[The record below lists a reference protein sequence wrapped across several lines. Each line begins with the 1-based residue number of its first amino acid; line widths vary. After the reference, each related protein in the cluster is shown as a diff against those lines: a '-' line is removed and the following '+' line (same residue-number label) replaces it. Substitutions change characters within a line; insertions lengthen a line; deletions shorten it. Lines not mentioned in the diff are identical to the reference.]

1 MRNKLR
7 TPRVMGMTVSNDD
20 LTHSYDGAQ
29 RIRVIQ
35 HVPMRV
41 WGETPTCTPGR
52 NMHSL
57 PVSRCL
63 AVVALSVLMGLVPCG
78 SERWTGSRRLG
89 SWVFNLVRPMM
100 RVDGSDYM
108 KSGCGGWG
116 CCDR

>member
-41 WGETPTCTPGR
+41 WG
-52 NMHSL
+52 
-57 PVSRCL
+57 
-63 AVVALSVLMGLVPCG
+63 
-78 SERWTGSRRLG
+78 
-89 SWVFNLVRPMM
+89 
-100 RVDGSDYM
+100 
-108 KSGCGGWG
+108 
-116 CCDR
+116 